1 MFFKQSLILLYL
13 TFFSLVSHSKIQSLG
28 DYRDNVSDSTTII
41 HLLIQSDQLMG
52 SNPKEALKKAQE
64 AYAIALQ
71 TADNKNYLKTKM
83 QVGRI
88 LFYQGIYKTA
98 LQIYLQMLELAEE
111 ENDQEWLGK
120 SLYQL
125 GSIRLVLEDYKE
137 ALGYFN
143 KAKSILDSYYQD
155 KGGLSKAIQTGFHN
169 NFGVIYS
176 GLKDFDNAIKEFKT
190 GIKIIAD
197 DSSLQNNK
205 VQLINN
211 LGDVYY
217 KSGEYQ
223 KALDEYQNG
232 LEQIQ
237 NYPNPLFEAM
247 LYNSLG
253 KTYLALKNNEEAL
266 KHYQLG
272 LDIAKK
278 TNGLSILKHINE
290 GLAQTYE
297 ALNKKDAAYVYLQ
310 TSKSYED
317 SLNIKKTSEKMLQAE
332 LLADFKAEKMN
343 LSNTWKKYQH
353 SFLLVLI
360 CLTILL
366 LVLYIRYRFQKK
378 NILSL
383 NTEKQIIEQKITT
396 SEIETNTLKAQL
408 TENDKKLAL
417 ISMKNLQTEAFI
429 DLLAKKLPQTD
440 APLHQQN
447 LEQIQHS
454 LKSLQSSKGLTDFE
468 YYFEGLYIGFF
479 EKIQSHFPNLT
490 ANERR
495 LCAFLKLQMNSKEIA
510 SVTGQSVRAVEIAR
524 TRLRKKLGI
533 TKAETS
539 LNDFFKDY

>member
-1 MFFKQSLILLYL
+1 MYIKNSLFLFCFTFFCLTTNAKTQNTL
-13 TFFSLVSHSKIQSLG
+13 TFQS
-28 DYRDNVSDSTTII
+28 NPSDSII
-41 HLLIQSDQLMG
+41 FNDLLLKSEQSIG
-52 SNPKEALKKAQE
+52 SNPKEALNRAQE
-64 AYAIALQ
+64 ALAFALKL
-71 TADNKNYLKTKM
+71 TDNNFLLKTKM
-83 QVGRI
+83 QIGRI
-88 LFYQGIYKTA
+88 LFYQGIYSTA
-98 LQIYLQMLELAEE
+98 LEQYLEMLELAQEA
-111 ENDQEWLGK
+111 NNQEWIGK

-125 GSIRLVLEDYKE
+125 GSIRLVLEDYEE
-137 ALGYFN
+137 ALNYFI
-143 KAKSILDSYYQD
+143 KAKHILDAYYQD
-155 KGGLSKAIQTGFHN
+155 KGGFSKAIQTGFHN

-190 GIKIIAD
+190 GIKIISD
-197 DSSLQNNK
+197 DSLLQNNK
-205 VQLINN
+205 VQLVNN

-217 KSGEYQ
+217 KSGEFQ
-223 KALDEYQNG
+223 KAVDQYQNG

-237 NYPNPLFEAM
+237 NYPNSLFEAM

-253 KTYLALKNNEEAL
+253 KTYLALESHEMAL
-266 KHYQLG
+266 KYYQLG
-272 LDIAKK
+272 LNIAKK
-278 TNGLSILKHINE
+278 SNGISVLKHITE
-290 GLAQTYE
+290 GIASTYE
-297 ALNKKDAAYVYLQ
+297 ALNKTDSAYFYLQ
-310 TSKSYED
+310 ASKSYED

-332 LLADFKAEKMN
+332 LLEDFKAEKMN

-353 SFLLVLI
+353 SFILVLI

-366 LVLYIRYRFQKK
+366 LVLYIRYRFQRK
-378 NILSL
+378 NILNL
-383 NTEKQIIEQKITT
+383 NTEKQIIEQKITS
-396 SEIETNTLKAQL
+396 SEIETNTLRAQL

-417 ISMKNLQTEAFI
+417 ISMKNIQTEAFI
-429 DLLAKKLPQTD
+429 DLLSKKLPQTD

-468 YYFEGLYIGFF
+468 FYFEGLYIGFF